1 MRTSFRALL
10 GATLLAAACSSD
22 PPAANNDAA
31 PQDRAEPADV
41 APDDAAGDANAPD
54 AQADVADDRAPDVA
68 ADAAVDDV
76 TGDATGDATS
86 DAAGD
91 VGDDAAPD
99 ASPDAADDA
108 TADAGLEAGLDAG
121 DVTTADA
128 PEDVAPDASAD
139 VGLDVAA
146 DLGADAT
153 DATPDADAAVLDAPP
168 DAAVLDAPATDVAD
182 AAPDAAPDATPDV
195 ADASDAS
202 ADADAAGV
210 DPSFAGVVV
219 LLHMEGAA
227 GGSTFVDVGG
237 HTVRAD
243 GAARIGTTARF
254 GSGGAVFD
262 GSGAQL
268 VVAPRARELV
278 FEGAEPF
285 TMEAWVNGTG
295 TIFSCDSYGLLLAIK
310 DARTL
315 YVWVNGVLPW
325 DYTGTAAGTV
335 PEGWHHVALSY
346 DGATY
351 RWFIDGAMTLQQ
363 AGRLSSQTN
372 DFLVVGGYGSG
383 VQPWFNGAIDEVRIT
398 RGVARYTAPF
408 APPTAAFP
416 DR

>member
-31 PQDRAEPADV
+31 PQDRAKPADV
-41 APDDAAGDANAPD
+41 EPDVAPVDAPDDATGDANAPD
-54 AQADVADDRAPDVA
+54 AQGDVADDRTPNVTADVA
-68 ADAAVDDV
+68 VD
-76 TGDATGDATS
+76 

-91 VGDDAAPD
+91 AGDDAAPD
-99 ASPDAADDA
+99 ASPDAAGDA
-108 TADAGLEAGLDAG
+108 TADAGPEAGPDASE
-121 DVTTADA
+121 VMTTDA
-128 PEDVAPDASAD
+128 PEDVAPDAGAD

-153 DATPDADAAVLDAPP
+153 DATPDADAAVLDATP
-168 DAAVLDAPATDVAD
+168 DAAPIDAPTTDAVDAATDVAD
-182 AAPDAAPDATPDV
+182 AAV
-195 ADASDAS
+195 
-202 ADADAAGV
+202 DADAAGV

-243 GAARIGTTARF
+243 GSARIGTTARF
-254 GSGGAVFD
+254 GSGGAAFD

-295 TIFSCDSYGLLLAIK
+295 TIFSCDSFGLVMAIK

-351 RWFIDGAMTLQQ
+351 RWFIDGVMTLQQ
-363 AGRLSSQTN
+363 AGQLSSQSN
-372 DFLVVGGYGSG
+372 DYLVIGGYSGG
-383 VQPWFNGAIDEVRIT
+383 VQPWFNGAIDEVRVT